1 MMKAHCQYVAFNYL
15 KETFSKERVD
25 QMRSFIKSERSMNA
39 RSHKRYVIIPS
50 AKRQRTE
57 ELTMQFPDEGMKG
70 AEEGFVKSYPQQA
83 VKAEAVENPMQGNLI
98 LVGGNQPA
106 DAPMVMPVQSNEMPL
121 L

>member
-1 MMKAHCQYVAFNYL
+1 
-15 KETFSKERVD
+15 
-25 QMRSFIKSERSMNA
+25 
-39 RSHKRYVIIPS
+39 
-50 AKRQRTE
+50 
-57 ELTMQFPDEGMKG
+57 MQFPDEGMKG